1 VGPATYIARWVTP
14 TIARFAPRSA
24 KEVRVICPGHRAG
37 EHALV
42 DGARRGVLPSIP
54 EEADLRIQ
62 SERLRALARAR
73 EWDQFHTPKNLAMA
87 IAVEAAELME
97 PLQWLTLDEAE
108 RLKDDTEARTD
119 RLGDRR
125 RGDLT
130 DPAGRRAR
138 DRPRAANARKIDR
151 NEQRFPVEGVRGR
164 SRMPGV

>member
-1 VGPATYIARWVTP
+1 
-14 TIARFAPRSA
+14 
-24 KEVRVICPGHRAG
+24 
-37 EHALV
+37 
-42 DGARRGVLPSIP
+42 
-54 EEADLRIQ
+54 
-62 SERLRALARAR
+62 
-73 EWDQFHTPKNLAMA
+73 
-87 IAVEAAELME
+87 ME